1 MAGPGR
7 HRTGLGGTTVA
18 EYPALHGPARPE
30 WVCIACRDDWPCVT
44 RKRQLR
50 ELFQDNDAGLVGY
63 LAQYLVDATG
73 DLEQLSTIEVTDR
86 LVGWCI
92 RPLR

>member
-1 MAGPGR
+1 
-7 HRTGLGGTTVA
+7 
-18 EYPALHGPARPE
+18 
-30 WVCIACRDDWPCVT
+30 VT